1 MTKTEI
7 TKIKFTVI
15 TLTHD
20 EKETDQHTFRCA
32 IKLNGEI
39 AYIYDTSCVGSDY
52 ENAEKRAHQY
62 TSDAFA
68 RSLRSVLG
76 SR

>member
-1 MTKTEI
+1 MPKKTEMKL
-7 TKIKFTVI
+7 KIV

-20 EKETDQHTFRCA
+20 EKEEDQHDFRCA
-32 IKLNGEI
+32 VMINNEI
-39 AYIYDTSCVGSDY
+39 AYIHDTSCVDSDY
-52 ENAEKRAHQY
+52 KAAEKRAHQY

-68 RSLRSVLG
+68 RSIRSVLG